1 MKYQKALGDPAT
13 KSGDV
18 EIINDKAIIKLKE
31 PAFGVASGQL
41 AVFYD
46 ENRVLG
52 SAFIKSAK

>member
-1 MKYQKALGDPAT
+1 
-13 KSGDV
+13 
-18 EIINDKAIIKLKE
+18 

-46 ENRVLG
+46 GNRVLG